1 MSCQHSLLPALTT
14 YLPHL
19 QIARLTAINRRL
31 NRTVSLQ
38 RLDAVSG
45 PESDADDAD
54 DYRLFLDDAEL
65 KEGGAMGL
73 AVSGRDRKVSS
84 CSERSVTPRE
94 RRISTS
100 SERSITPPNK
110 ETITRKTSTTLAEAF
125 LEQLPEV
132 RHTQD
137 DVDDVA
143 APLQNGSAPH
153 LEMEAC

>member
-1 MSCQHSLLPALTT
+1 MPTPLSPSTHHLLSP
-14 YLPHL
+14 
-19 QIARLTAINRRL
+19 QIARLSAINRRL
-31 NRTVSLQ
+31 TRTVSLQ

-45 PESDADDAD
+45 PESDVDDAD
-54 DYRLFLDDAEL
+54 DYRLYLDDAEL
-65 KEGGAMGL
+65 KEGGAVAL
-73 AVSGRDRKVSS
+73 AVAAAEGRDRRISS

-94 RRISTS
+94 RKISTS
-100 SERSITPPNK
+100 SERSITPPNR
-110 ETITRKTSTTLAEAF
+110 ENITRKTSQTLAEAF

-137 DVDDVA
+137 EAEA